1 MHEKASVKLNYRMSK
16 YWRESELAGEGV
28 NVLKESPVT
37 KNTVSASAVLTPLR
51 DVPIRSTDCL
61 YE

>member
-1 MHEKASVKLNYRMSK
+1 MKLNYRMSK